1 MFHCTDQS
9 THVLLLVVWCSLCS
23 VWPLQG
29 LIFVV
34 DSNDRE
40 RAQEAAE
47 ELQKMVSET
56 HPHVILNTKWTY
68 NLLICNFLL
77 CKKNSMFYFGL

>member
-1 MFHCTDQS
+1 MEIFKNRTCAGSHFHSECD
-9 THVLLLVVWCSLCS
+9 VLF
-23 VWPLQG
+23 LQG

-47 ELQKMVSET
+47 ELQKMVRTLKTALVLSVDLRRSE
-56 HPHVILNTKWTY
+56 H
-68 NLLICNFLL
+68 
-77 CKKNSMFYFGL
+77 